1 MSALGDLFAGLR
13 QVLTLD
19 HRVAEL
25 ARQVADLQR
34 REEDTRERLIRLE
47 TIIDE
52 ARRAGAARRLRDG

>member
-1 MSALGDLFAGLR
+1 LSALGDLFAGLR

-25 ARQVADLQR
+25 AREVADLKR
-34 REEDTRERLIRLE
+34 REEDMRDRLIRLE

-52 ARRAGAARRLRDG
+52 ARRASVARRLRDS